1 MTDRIFEN
9 YAPLYWNAGL
19 PVIPLRHRN
28 KMPDI
33 TQWSQYG
40 SAMPTETEMR
50 DWLASYP
57 DGNIGLPFGPKSGLC
72 AIDIDTEDEDL
83 IAAILDALP
92 PTPWTRVGKKGMGL
106 IYRFEGQKNFKLRGP
121 DGGMVLEF
129 LGLGNQMVMPPSI
142 HPDTGRPYTSDT
154 NLWEVLGQIEP
165 LGEDIEDR
173 LRGLLGLKRVPA
185 KYTMPSEK
193 IGEGG
198 RHTALASF
206 AGKLRQIGMTGEDL
220 RAALKTFMDT
230 RFESRLPEHQ
240 VDGIIRHATEVW
252 EGGDGHE
259 HSDVGNG
266 RRLAVRLK
274 DKLLWN
280 GSSWLAWSGGK
291 WSEDCFGLIDMEA
304 KALTDDLLGSKD
316 DTTKSWGLKSQSSRA
331 IRAMIEMAKSERDVV
346 VRPDTFDRDP
356 DILNTPTGVVDL
368 RTGSQ
373 RTAVPSDMLALQTS
387 VGYDPEAECPAFIRF
402 INEIFPDPEVV
413 DFVQRWCGYLL
424 TGRTREQVFL
434 IASGAGS
441 NGKST
446 LLNIIREI
454 LGDYA
459 CNTPISTFLERDRGA
474 ATNDLAALQ
483 GARLVLANEGNRS
496 DALDSALVKKMT
508 GGDPI
513 TARFL
518 HKEFITYTPQ
528 FKPVIISNHI
538 PEIDATDPAI
548 WRRTLIL
555 PFTRNFNESERDA
568 DLPKKLEAEAS
579 GILRWA
585 VEGAKTW
592 FMQGLC
598 PPATITNTVRAF
610 QEDMDTVGAFIKE
623 MCSTSQTTECSA
635 SAIYL
640 AFDRFSRE
648 LGLRPMS
655 STQFGKELGKRGFEK
670 RKSGG
675 KILRRGLTLLPQL

>member
-19 PVIPLRHRN
+19 PVIPLRHRD
-28 KMPDI
+28 KMPDFKR
-33 TQWSQYG
+33 WSKYG

-57 DGNIGLPFGPKSGLC
+57 DGNIGLPFGPESGLC

-83 IAAILDALP
+83 IAAILEALP

-154 NLWEVLGQIEP
+154 NLWEVLGHIEP
-165 LGEDIEDR
+165 LGEDIEGR
-173 LRGLLGLKRVPA
+173 LRALLGLERVPA

-220 RAALKTFMDT
+220 RAALNSFMDT

-304 KALTDDLLGSKD
+304 KALTDVLLGSKD
-316 DTTKSWGLKSQSSRA
+316 DATASWGLKSQSSRA

-483 GARLVLANEGNRS
+483 GTRLVLANEGNRS